1 MAASQEAH
9 SEEFAVA
16 VSDARRAMA
25 YLIAPESDDYLAIMT
40 VLESSV
46 SELTPGEVLAAL
58 QAAGVSLDQRVVEK
72 RLDQLRDWTAVSA
85 RTDASR
91 ILRHADLLARNWRY
105 TATPVGRQVHRFYRQ
120 YLDGTPA
127 VREIPLPSLARIV
140 TVLTWLGQHPDAGG
154 QDVAEH
160 VGQLFTSHDDLD
172 GALVGAEDA
181 LAGLADRFD
190 LDTDATGEL
199 KEMLVNYATRIAAEL
214 ERGAAQASRALHEL
228 RPRFAELAESA
239 VAGSE
244 ARALIERGA
253 LAASRGGRVED
264 WEALTAWFDPDTGR
278 AAQFALRLIRALPG
292 MHANLR
298 RLHTSAGTATSR
310 ARALSL
316 ARACRDERYGTAIL
330 LAALGD
336 HPWRKLHG
344 AADDDDLTRNPGWRA
359 GPDIAV
365 PALLRAT
372 GRSGPRG
379 RAAAARDDTEARAH
393 VARERERR
401 RAEHSEALREV
412 LATPPGGQ
420 LSERAARVAFA
431 ALLAAVRSNASHDRR
446 VATRD
451 GLGCTLWH
459 VGSGATGM
467 LLAPTWRVW
476 VPGRISVF
484 HLPGT
489 APPRPLTPTRP
500 DDGKAVELVLEG
512 AA

>member
-1 MAASQEAH
+1 MATSQEA
-9 SEEFAVA
+9 STTEFAVA
-16 VSDARRAMA
+16 VSDARRATA
-25 YLIAPESDDYLAIMT
+25 YLIAPEADEYIAVMT

-46 SELTPGEVLAAL
+46 SELTPVEVAAAV
-58 QAAGVSLDQRVVEK
+58 QASGISLDQRVVEK

-127 VREIPLPSLARIV
+127 IREIPLPSLARIV
-140 TVLTWLGQHPDAGG
+140 TALTWLAQNPSAARE
-154 QDVAEH
+154 DVAEH

-190 LDTDATGEL
+190 LNTDATGEL
-199 KEMLVNYATRIAAEL
+199 KEMLVNYATRVAAEL
-214 ERGAAQASRALHEL
+214 ERGASQAGRALRTL
-228 RPRFAELAESA
+228 TPRFAEFAESA

-253 LAASRGGRVED
+253 LSASRGGRVDD
-264 WEALTAWFDPDTGR
+264 WQGMAAWFDPDTGR
-278 AAQFALRLIRALPG
+278 AAQFALRLVRALPG

-310 ARALSL
+310 TRSLSL
-316 ARACRDERYGTAIL
+316 ARACRDEHFGTAIL

-344 AADDDDLTRNPGWRA
+344 AADDDDLTRNPAWRA

-379 RAAAARDDTEARAH
+379 RAAAARDDADARAH
-393 VARERERR
+393 VARERQRR
-401 RAEHSEALREV
+401 RAEHAAALREI
-412 LATPPGGQ
+412 LAAPRGAP
-420 LSERAARVAFA
+420 LSERAAHVAFA
-431 ALLAAVRSNASHDRR
+431 ALMAAVRSSASNDRR
-446 VATRD
+446 TAIRD
-451 GLGCTLWH
+451 GLACTLWH
-459 VGSGATGM
+459 VGNGETGM

-476 VPGRISVF
+476 LPGRLPVF
-484 HLPGT
+484 HLPG
-489 APPRPLTPTRP
+489 AVASRPCMNTQP
-500 DDGKAVELVLEG
+500 DDDMTVELIVDG